1 MKKIPSHQLF
11 LALFSVMLFCFTLLP
26 VKASRAQEK
35 DTKNTV
41 AITKEE
47 QEAITQA
54 FIVKQQTQAKINE
67 LKKLKESVLQPID
80 AAIRQAESDDA
91 NALIMFQNIEL
102 KIGNAHGFDPLKFD
116 RTDRDGKLVYTE
128 KKTTEKV
135 KEGK

>member
-1 MKKIPSHQLF
+1 MNKFPSHGLF
-11 LALFSVMLFCFTLLP
+11 LALFSTMLLCFALSPATHGQD
-26 VKASRAQEK
+26 KKEAI
-35 DTKNTV
+35 

-54 FIVKQQTQAKINE
+54 FVIKQQAQAKINE
-67 LKKLKESVLQPID
+67 LKKLRESVLQPID

-102 KIGNAHGFDPLKFD
+102 KIGNAHGFDPSKFD
-116 RTDRDGKLVYTE
+116 RTERDGKLVYTE
-128 KKTTEKV
+128 KTTGKVEKA